1 MVRTNLNA
9 MLKFKI
15 GKSTMRIPVRVGSFV
30 TEAKTKSPFN
40 NFCKHCNNQINRI
53 DVCKNPD
60 CKAKELTKDDIA
72 KVFVYGKGDIKVV
85 DKDLIADIS
94 TFERT
99 INIKGSLPKSHTT
112 VTLGG
117 SYILPREYD
126 PKEDFDPEND
136 QEPFEAYRMLH
147 SALSNGQDLVVEFQ
161 RKRLKIAI
169 LRAIG
174 SIVTMLIIPFQ
185 EAVRPLDEEFD
196 VKVSRE
202 EKQQAK
208 EWIDKISK
216 VDVGSIVDTYR
227 ETIEKIVTGEIKP
240 KKKSA
245 KVKTKPKS
253 TTKKVSFFLI
263 PKESAKETVKNP
275 KIKGDKK

>member
-1 MVRTNLNA
+1 MVHTNLNA

-15 GKSTMRIPVRVGSFV
+15 GKSTMRIPIRVGSFV
-30 TEAKTKSPFN
+30 TEAKARSPFN

-53 DVCKNPD
+53 DICKNPD

-85 DKDLIADIS
+85 DKDLIAEIS

-99 INIKGSLPKSHTT
+99 INVKGSLPKSHTT

-117 SYILPREYD
+117 NYILPREFD
-126 PKEDFDPEND
+126 PKEGFDPEED

-147 SALSNGQDLVVEFQ
+147 SALTNGQDLVVEFQ
-161 RKRLKIAI
+161 RKRFKIAI

-174 SIVTMLIIPFQ
+174 SVVTMLTIPFQ
-185 EAVRPLDEEFD
+185 ESVRPLDEQVD

-202 EKQQAK
+202 EKQEAK
-208 EWIDKISK
+208 QWIDKISQ
-216 VDVGSIVDTYR
+216 VDVGSIVDRYR
-227 ETIEKIVTGEIKP
+227 ENIEKIITGEIKP
-240 KKKSA
+240 KKKSG
-245 KVKTKPKS
+245 KGKTKPTGKR
-253 TTKKVSFFLI
+253 VSFFLV
-263 PKESAKETVKNP
+263 PKEFEKVTVK
-275 KIKGDKK
+275 KLKVKGGKK